1 MALQDDIIG
10 LLSNIGEA
18 GDRATAR
25 QERGIE
31 LYENIGEILGDSP
44 NYRRALREL
53 TGLGSRGEDMTLEE
67 EMRSDA
73 GLADRVASII
83 EKYMADAATIGQV
96 PDDMIVDDT
105 RAAERMMEVM
115 SSPDTAP
122 RTPVTVEPIG
132 PIAPLP
138 GRGPGEAGML
148 MVDDAGAAMQ
158 GRGMDQIR
166 EEIMSAPRIQE
177 AMAQEIVDGARN
189 VPGRAAD
196 LQEAA
201 IRMMENQARQE
212 GVYGPQS
219 ARLRAAAGEET
230 GLSGALLAGR
240 MGREATPEDEVSAIL
255 DSLVYGGAPLGGVAA
270 LSSGVLSRLAMRLGV
285 GRFSPQQIA
294 RNPQLRLQIEQE
306 VRLALPKPT
315 PGAPSSY
322 VVPSAQVGAQARQ
335 AAQAAARTRQAAAAR
350 ARQAA
355 RGERSGPDIPITP
368 SPAQRLGSTQGSGSA
383 FDDLI
388 NRLGPIGMA
397 GGMSV
402 RDNILRN
409 YAMMADGG
417 SGADAMVKVYS
428 TSGER
433 LTDDEDRINA
443 MNRRMREDKIPL
455 ILSDYELR
463 NDPDLRL
470 LNKARKASS
479 RADWQRYIDQQNSR

>member
-1 MALQDDIIG
+1 
-10 LLSNIGEA
+10 
-18 GDRATAR
+18 
-25 QERGIE
+25 
-31 LYENIGEILGDSP
+31 
-44 NYRRALREL
+44 
-53 TGLGSRGEDMTLEE
+53 
-67 EMRSDA
+67 
-73 GLADRVASII
+73 
-83 EKYMADAATIGQV
+83 
-96 PDDMIVDDT
+96 
-105 RAAERMMEVM
+105 
-115 SSPDTAP
+115 
-122 RTPVTVEPIG
+122 
-132 PIAPLP
+132 
-138 GRGPGEAGML
+138 
-148 MVDDAGAAMQ
+148 
-158 GRGMDQIR
+158 
-166 EEIMSAPRIQE
+166 
-177 AMAQEIVDGARN
+177 
-189 VPGRAAD
+189 
-196 LQEAA
+196 
-201 IRMMENQARQE
+201 
-212 GVYGPQS
+212 
-219 ARLRAAAGEET
+219 
-230 GLSGALLAGR
+230 

>member
-115 SSPDTAP
+115 PSPDTAP
-122 RTPVTVEPIG
+122 RTPVTVEPLG
-132 PIAPLP
+132 PIAPPP

-148 MVDDAGAAMQ
+148 MVDDTGAAMQ
-158 GRGMDQIR
+158 GQGMDEIR

-212 GVYGPQS
+212 GVYGTQG
-219 ARLRAAAGEET
+219 ARIRAAAGEDT

-240 MGREATPEDEVSAIL
+240 MGREATPEDEIA
-255 DSLVYGGAPLGGVAA
+255 SLITGGTAA
-270 LSSGVLSRLAMRLGV
+270 LGAGALYNLPAGALSKLATRLGV
-285 GRFSPQQIA
+285 GRFSPTQIA

-322 VVPSAQVGAQARQ
+322 VAPSAQVGAQARQ

-368 SPAQRLGSTQGSGSA
+368 SPAQRLGSTQGSTSA

-409 YAMMADGG
+409 YAMM
-417 SGADAMVKVYS
+417 
-428 TSGER
+428 R
-433 LTDDEDRINA
+433 
-443 MNRRMREDKIPL
+443 DK
-455 ILSDYELR
+455 
-463 NDPDLRL
+463 
-470 LNKARKASS
+470 
-479 RADWQRYIDQQNSR
+479 